1 MKKFVISL
9 VTATLGVSFVAHATD
24 YIPPQSQEECH
35 LCGTVQSFKIA
46 YDHQQRLTSL
56 TYVVA
61 MGGGVET
68 RSVTYDSGDIPAIR
82 PGTSVQVSDDGKS
95 IRPLK

>member
-1 MKKFVISL
+1 MKNFAIAL
-9 VTATLGVSFVAHATD
+9 VTAALGVGSVADATD

-35 LCGTVQSFKIA
+35 LCGTVQSFQIA
-46 YDHQQRLTSL
+46 YDDQQRLTSL

-61 MGGGVET
+61 MGGGPET

-95 IRPLK
+95 IRPLN